1 MPAQELTE
9 LWNEAWQRV
18 FARFSRRHVL
28 IVLIVA
34 NILYSV
40 AFVLIEGSLAR
51 DWRVLERAAATA
63 GTAALYQYDAQ
74 TTYVWSPVAA
84 YPLKLL
90 VPLGVTLGRA
100 LLIGAALAL
109 PTWRLRAFV
118 LVSIPFWADIST
130 GNVTILVFVASIW
143 ALRGSRIGTLAF
155 FALALLIPRPL
166 LVPTALWIL
175 WKRPAWRLPVAIMFV
190 AHAALVW
197 WTGLGVT
204 WAETAIR
211 IGPELLPNLSNLS
224 PSRFVGLWWL
234 VLGIPLG
241 AWFFFRGRLGW
252 AGLAV
257 SPYIW
262 PYYLYWL
269 LPEANSPRANR
280 AHPSLESVWNEG
292 NPHAPLKR
300 RDTGAW

>member
-1 MPAQELTE
+1 MPAQGRTQTV
-9 LWNEAWQRV
+9 NEAWQRV
-18 FARFSRRHVL
+18 IARFSRRHVL

-40 AFVLIEGSLAR
+40 VFVLLEGSLAR

-84 YPLKLL
+84 YPLKLI
-90 VPLGVTLGRA
+90 VPLGVTLWRA
-100 LLIGAALAL
+100 FLIVAALAL

-118 LVSIPFWADIST
+118 LVSIPFWADMST
-130 GNVTILVFVASIW
+130 GNLTILVFVSAVW
-143 ALRGSRIGTLAF
+143 ALRGSQIGTLVF

-166 LVPTALWIL
+166 LVPTVLWIL
-175 WKRPAWRLPVAIMFV
+175 WRRPEWRWPVALMFV

-204 WAETAIR
+204 WVETALR
-211 IGPELLPNLSNLS
+211 IGPELLPDLSNLS
-224 PSRFVGLWWL
+224 PSRFVGLLWL

-241 AWFFFRGRLGW
+241 AWFFFQGRLGW

-269 LPEANSPRANR
+269 LPEANRAEPSRSPRTD
-280 AHPSLESVWNEG
+280 PTV
-292 NPHAPLKR
+292 
-300 RDTGAW
+300 